1 MNAGPPLLEVQFV
14 TTEVTSDPPADA
26 PVIATDK
33 VPAPPLSPGVTAAGA
48 LGVPNEVKD
57 EELEDG
63 PVPRDVVAATPHV

>member
-1 MNAGPPLLEVQFV
+1 MLEVQLV

-48 LGVPNEVKD
+48 PGIPNEVKD
-57 EELEDG
+57 EELEEG
-63 PVPRDVVAATPHV
+63 PVPRDVVAVTSHV